1 MVQTAEVIERQE
13 LARRRISWGA
23 VLAAVA
29 LAITVQLLLSMLGI
43 GIGMSTIDPVKGETP
58 TMGAFSI
65 SAGVWG
71 IVTGLIA
78 LFIGGWAAGRLA
90 GMPQRT
96 DGILHGLLTWSVAI
110 LISVYLLT
118 SAVGTFVGGA
128 FGIVGDAVSAMTK
141 GAQAVAP
148 ELADAAKQELNGL
161 DVSWKDIKS
170 EALALLQQTDKQA
183 LQPGQLK
190 EDAQQTMNQ
199 AEQAAQETSK
209 RPQQADE
216 NFDSLLDRIIRQ
228 GQDKV
233 SEVDQTAI
241 VNIVA
246 DRTNMSQAEAQ
257 QTVERW
263 QKTYQQAQ
271 AKVDDLKAK
280 AKQQAV
286 EAAEATA
293 KTVSTASI
301 WTFIALLL
309 GAIVAAIGG
318 AVGTPKDLTTPTL
331 RT

>member
-1 MVQTAEVIERQE
+1 MA
-13 LARRRISWGA
+13 
-23 VLAAVA
+23 
-29 LAITVQLLLSMLGI
+29 
-43 GIGMSTIDPVKGETP
+43 
-58 TMGAFSI
+58 AFSI

-71 IVTGLIA
+71 IITGLIA